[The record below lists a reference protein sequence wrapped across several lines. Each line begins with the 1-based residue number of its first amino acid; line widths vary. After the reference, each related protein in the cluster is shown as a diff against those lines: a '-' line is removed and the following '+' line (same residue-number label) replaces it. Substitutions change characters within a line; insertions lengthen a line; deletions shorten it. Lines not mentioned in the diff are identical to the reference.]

1 MAFDE
6 ELADRIRALI
16 DDRDPVEKRMFG
28 GLAFMVSGKMA
39 IVASGQGGAMV
50 RVNPEES
57 DALCERAGVAPMI
70 MKGKPMKGWLRVDVD
85 QLEDDSELRAWID
98 RGATAAAAAA

>member
-1 MAFDE
+1 MAFDQ

-28 GLAFMVSGKMA
+28 GLAFMVAGKMA

-50 RVNPEES
+50 RVNPDES
-57 DALCERAGVAPMI
+57 DSLCEQAGVAPMI
-70 MKGKPMKGWLRVDVD
+70 MKGKPMKGWLRIDVD
-85 QLEDDSELRAWID
+85 QLDEDKELRAWVD
-98 RGATAAAAAA
+98 RGVAAAATA